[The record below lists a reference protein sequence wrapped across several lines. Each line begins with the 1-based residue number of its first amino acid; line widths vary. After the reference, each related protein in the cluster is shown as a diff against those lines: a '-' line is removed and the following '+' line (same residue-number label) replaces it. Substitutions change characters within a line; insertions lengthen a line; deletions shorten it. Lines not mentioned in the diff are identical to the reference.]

1 MSEKGPLWYRGY
13 LETNR
18 VSWYCEEAQF
28 VLKQLG
34 AKRMVMGHT
43 TQRDGQIHS
52 RCNGTLFAIDT
63 GISRHYGEH
72 PSALRLKGD
81 TVEALYESGA
91 VQLFSP

>member
-13 LETNR
+13 WRQTE
-18 VSWYCEEAQF
+18 SQACEEAQF